1 MKDRKRVKGSM
12 VHIRFTEAE
21 RRKLKALC
29 ALKGLSMQEYIRD
42 IILLE
47 MNKSDLEK
55 K

>member
-1 MKDRKRVKGSM
+1 M